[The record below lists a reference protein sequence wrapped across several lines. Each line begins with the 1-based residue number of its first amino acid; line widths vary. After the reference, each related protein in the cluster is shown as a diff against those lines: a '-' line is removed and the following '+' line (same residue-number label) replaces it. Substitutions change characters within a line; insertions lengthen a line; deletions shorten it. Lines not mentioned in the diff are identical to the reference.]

1 MALISPT
8 TVKRE
13 YGIPVARLRRWR
25 RHGIGPE
32 YFQLTPRSIGY
43 YTGDLADWLADPA
56 NAHLHG
62 LPGHGPG
69 SRCRRNVPAGS

>member
-8 TVKRE
+8 KVERE

-25 RHGIGPE
+25 QHGIGPE

-43 YTGDLADWLADPA
+43 YTGDLADWIQDPA
-56 NAHLHG
+56 NAQLHDI
-62 LPGHGPG
+62 PGHEPAD
-69 SRCRRNVPAGS
+69 RCGRNVLAGS

>member
-43 YTGDLADWLADPA
+43 YTGDLAD
-56 NAHLHG
+56 
-62 LPGHGPG
+62 
-69 SRCRRNVPAGS
+69 